1 MSEMTPKAEAP
12 LRITTRISLKLK
24 RRPGRKTVLDELEF
38 AGGRTPDNAVDPCIN
53 IPLLQGLARAF
64 YWQRLLDAGEV
75 KSGTE
80 IAQLEGL
87 NPSTVN
93 ELLRITLLDPLL
105 VQHILKGQH
114 LQEMGMMW
122 FTRNALPDLW
132 QKQFI

>member
-1 MSEMTPKAEAP
+1 MSEMTPTAEAP

-24 RRPGRKTVLDELEF
+24 RRPSRKTILEDLELS
-38 AGGRTPDNAVDPCIN
+38 GGNKPDNAIGTSIN
-53 IPLLQGLARAF
+53 APLLQGLARAF
-64 YWQRLLDAGEV
+64 YWQRLLDSGEV
-75 KSGTE
+75 RSGTE

-105 VQHILKGQH
+105 VQRILEGKH
-114 LQEMGMMW
+114 PEKMSMMW

-132 QKQFI
+132 KKQFI

>member
-1 MSEMTPKAEAP
+1 MSEKTPTAEAS
-12 LRITTRISLKLK
+12 LRITTRIALKLK
-24 RRPGRKTVLDELEF
+24 RRPGRKTILEDLEL
-38 AGGRTPDNAVDPCIN
+38 AGGNKPDNAIGTSIN
-53 IPLLQGLARAF
+53 APVLQGLARAF
-64 YWQRLLDAGEV
+64 YWQRLLDSGEV
-75 KSGTE
+75 RSGTE

-105 VQHILKGQH
+105 IQRILEGKH
-114 LQEMGMMW
+114 PEKMSMMW

>member
-1 MSEMTPKAEAP
+1 MSEMTSMAEAP
-12 LRITTRISLKLK
+12 LRITTRVALKLK
-24 RRPGRKTVLDELEF
+24 RRPGRKTIVKDLEL
-38 AGGRTPDNAVDPCIN
+38 AGSISHDNAIVTSIN
-53 IPLLQGLARAF
+53 APLLQGLARAF

-114 LQEMGMMW
+114 SQEMGMMW

>member
-1 MSEMTPKAEAP
+1 MSEKTPTAEAS
-12 LRITTRISLKLK
+12 LRITTRIALKLK
-24 RRPGRKTVLDELEF
+24 RRPGRKTILEDLEL
-38 AGGRTPDNAVDPCIN
+38 AGGNKPDNAIGTSIN
-53 IPLLQGLARAF
+53 APLLQGLARAF
-64 YWQRLLDAGEV
+64 YWQRLLDSGEV
-75 KSGTE
+75 RSGTE

-105 VQHILKGQH
+105 IQRILEGKH
-114 LQEMGMMW
+114 PEKMSMMW

>member
-1 MSEMTPKAEAP
+1 MSKMTPTAEAP
-12 LRITTRISLKLK
+12 LRITTRIALKLK
-24 RRPGRKTVLDELEF
+24 RRSGRKTILEDLEL
-38 AGGRTPDNAVDPCIN
+38 AGGNKPDNAIGTSIN
-53 IPLLQGLARAF
+53 APLLQGLARAF
-64 YWQRLLDAGEV
+64 YWQRLLDSGEV
-75 KSGTE
+75 RSGTG

-105 VQHILKGQH
+105 VQRILEGNH
-114 LQEMGMMW
+114 PEEASMMW